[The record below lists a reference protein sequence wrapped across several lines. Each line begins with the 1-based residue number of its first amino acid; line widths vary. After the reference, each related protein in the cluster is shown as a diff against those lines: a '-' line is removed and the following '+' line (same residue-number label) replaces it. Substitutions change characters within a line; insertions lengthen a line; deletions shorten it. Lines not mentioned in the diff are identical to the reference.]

1 MSQSH
6 NRSGESSGAQRL
18 LDPTHQQADHEGPVQ
33 DALAQMESMIIVP
46 ESCGAPTHEA
56 NYPGFIPTSDL
67 QAEFTKPRKIE
78 DLLNALIKSTF
89 LSRQLADNIRTHY
102 LRPFMILICAGHGGM
117 IRHFVEH
124 QSLEDNKLPFQGRP
138 PDFPA
143 SSGSNSIWQKFN
155 EHQWKFCAI
164 NLRFNKGFKQL
175 SEHDILPII
184 RKTSIAGGASAATSR
199 IEVHP
204 DYDQLRDGRLRS
216 NLDSDAQCSH
226 TYVLKTYNTPQA
238 KRYHEAEM
246 NGFQILDN
254 DTSGEENNIISYYG
268 SFAQM
273 NAEKGMEFNTI
284 FEYAEFGTLEDFM
297 MATDP
302 PSTAAELNKFWERFL
317 EITRGLVLIHGRA
330 PPDAQM
336 GDAILLGWHQDI
348 KPKNILVCRNPDP
361 SSKYDH
367 IFKLADLGLSH
378 FKMHVGASHSVTD
391 QDTSGTRTYGAPE
404 VHRNHRIRSDL
415 HLDIKQ
421 GVDIWSMGCVISEIA
436 VWLVHGYQYL
446 LEYRR
451 RRSAEFRRKSADSP
465 TDCFHD
471 GRGSVL
477 DVVKKIHHDLHDNF
491 RSHDDCTG
499 EVLDKLVNR
508 MIVAKADARLNA
520 RFIHEESKRIIES
533 LEKPTQRRLINSTE
547 GGLQWTHLKL
557 PPILPPGYESMTMS
571 QPYEPPLEHETRL
584 PLDTPL
590 DRARYKVTLDS
601 RTSYSDASPPRT
613 TSYYRNEDASPNL
626 PYQHVPTMTLVEPA
640 AGGNNIPIA
649 DWGGYSRRRISSRM
663 NTDPVVHQQ
672 GMSQNNR
679 FNVETEDTQE
689 ILEARQAFP
698 RRETRN
704 MPIED
709 NFYRH
714 SGDATATDSHSGT
727 SRQSSQADQVH
738 KPQEQDEMAPQNHH
752 PAKQKPKAMLT
763 VQEGLDWKH
772 KKERG
777 KVIPLPNKHLL
788 EELRSRDH
796 VFLVDTAKTMAR
808 YQTQVKEIV
817 ELLGFMV
824 TPYDDDGI
832 ELYLSC
838 NEESAWYRKSRDVS
852 KFLDQL
858 DEVHLSDRPSQ
869 PNFALPFGKIIEKYQ
884 SRLTKKYFREH
895 LGFDP
900 KRPPPLSLY
909 VITDGVWQPGCE
921 IAVEKT
927 IVGLVDLLEERHLTN
942 AQVGIQFIRVGD
954 DANGERRLEKLDRCL
969 DRNQDIVDT
978 THSTGNVWKMLQG
991 PISRWYDD
999 DP

>member
-336 GDAILLGWHQDI
+336 GDAILLG
-348 KPKNILVCRNPDP
+348 
-361 SSKYDH
+361 
-367 IFKLADLGLSH
+367 
-378 FKMHVGASHSVTD
+378 
-391 QDTSGTRTYGAPE
+391 
-404 VHRNHRIRSDL
+404 
-415 HLDIKQ
+415 
-421 GVDIWSMGCVISEIA
+421 
-436 VWLVHGYQYL
+436 
-446 LEYRR
+446 
-451 RRSAEFRRKSADSP
+451 
-465 TDCFHD
+465 
-471 GRGSVL
+471 
-477 DVVKKIHHDLHDNF
+477 
-491 RSHDDCTG
+491 
-499 EVLDKLVNR
+499 
-508 MIVAKADARLNA
+508 
-520 RFIHEESKRIIES
+520 
-533 LEKPTQRRLINSTE
+533 
-547 GGLQWTHLKL
+547 
-557 PPILPPGYESMTMS
+557 
-571 QPYEPPLEHETRL
+571 
-584 PLDTPL
+584 
-590 DRARYKVTLDS
+590 
-601 RTSYSDASPPRT
+601 
-613 TSYYRNEDASPNL
+613 
-626 PYQHVPTMTLVEPA
+626 
-640 AGGNNIPIA
+640 
-649 DWGGYSRRRISSRM
+649 
-663 NTDPVVHQQ
+663 
-672 GMSQNNR
+672 
-679 FNVETEDTQE
+679 
-689 ILEARQAFP
+689 
-698 RRETRN
+698 
-704 MPIED
+704 
-709 NFYRH
+709 
-714 SGDATATDSHSGT
+714 
-727 SRQSSQADQVH
+727 
-738 KPQEQDEMAPQNHH
+738 
-752 PAKQKPKAMLT
+752 
-763 VQEGLDWKH
+763 
-772 KKERG
+772 
-777 KVIPLPNKHLL
+777 
-788 EELRSRDH
+788 
-796 VFLVDTAKTMAR
+796 
-808 YQTQVKEIV
+808 
-817 ELLGFMV
+817 
-824 TPYDDDGI
+824 
-832 ELYLSC
+832 
-838 NEESAWYRKSRDVS
+838 
-852 KFLDQL
+852 
-858 DEVHLSDRPSQ
+858 
-869 PNFALPFGKIIEKYQ
+869 
-884 SRLTKKYFREH
+884 
-895 LGFDP
+895 
-900 KRPPPLSLY
+900 Y
-909 VITDGVWQPGCE
+909 V
-921 IAVEKT
+921 
-927 IVGLVDLLEERHLTN
+927 
-942 AQVGIQFIRVGD
+942 
-954 DANGERRLEKLDRCL
+954 
-969 DRNQDIVDT
+969 
-978 THSTGNVWKMLQG
+978 
-991 PISRWYDD
+991 
-999 DP
+999 